1 VTVWPK
7 RAKIGLVIGAILWI
21 SGLALLPGELAAA
34 KQKTKIGARTVA
46 TSIVFAL
53 AAVMVL
59 YGLPRLEKPPELPD
73 PQK

>member
-1 VTVWPK
+1 MTSWPNK
-7 RAKIGLVIGAILWI
+7 AKVGLAIGAILWI
-21 SGLALLPGELAAA
+21 SGIALLPGELAAA

-46 TSIVFAL
+46 TSIVFVL